1 MPAEPQDYRWALNC
15 PGCGT
20 TAGDEHRR
28 GCTLPEGTIQK
39 KIRVP
44 QETVMEWINQAL
56 RGGKLIDVQIKDGY
70 VMHKIDTLI
79 GTVIVSAPGDGL
91 AQLLKIHQG
100 EPGGP
105 EEVPDV

>member
-20 TAGDEHRR
+20 TAGDEHHP
-28 GCTLPEGTIQK
+28 GCQLPEGTIQK

-44 QETVMEWINQAL
+44 QETMMGWITQAL
-56 RGGKLIDVQIKDGY
+56 TGGKLIDVQIKDGY
-70 VMHKIDTLI
+70 VLHKMDTLI
-79 GTVIVSAPGDGL
+79 GTMMIYSPCEGI

-100 EPGGP
+100 EPGGS
-105 EEVPDV
+105 EEIPDV